1 MNRRTLLAATAGTAA
16 SATAGCLGRLPVVGS
31 SVSTAFERV
40 DPALDPT
47 DDPEVSVED
56 GTVTARGTVEYGS
69 SECGTV
75 DLAYAEYERSQERLD
90 LLVVAADDSSTV
102 GGCSD
107 DLVYGGYRLEAAVE
121 GLLRRVTVTEHHVF
135 GDAYST
141 TVDGL
146 DG

>member
-1 MNRRTLLAATAGTAA
+1 MNRRALLSVSAGTAA
-16 SATAGCLGRLPVVGS
+16 SATAGCLGRLPAVGS
-31 SVSTAFERV
+31 SVSTEFELV
-40 DPALDPT
+40 DPTLDPT
-47 DDPEVSVED
+47 GDPKVSVED

-75 DLAYAEYERSQERLD
+75 ELAHAEFERSQERLD
-90 LLVVAADDSSTV
+90 LLVVAADDAGGVS
-102 GGCSD
+102 GCSD
-107 DLVYGGYRLEAAVE
+107 DLVYGGYRLEASVE
-121 GLLRRVTVTEHHVF
+121 GPLRRVTVTEHHVF

>member
-1 MNRRTLLAATAGTAA
+1 MNRRALLSVTAGTAA
-16 SATAGCLGRLPVVGS
+16 SATAGCLGRLPAVGS
-31 SVSTAFERV
+31 SVSTEFELV
-40 DPALDPT
+40 DADLDPS
-47 DDPEVSVED
+47 DDPDVTVED
-56 GTVTARGTVEYGS
+56 GTVVARGTIEYGS

-75 DLAYAEYERSQERLD
+75 ELAHAAYEGSQERLD
-90 LLVVAADDSSTV
+90 LLVVAADDSSGV

-107 DLVYGGYRLEAAVE
+107 DLVYGGYRLEASVE

-146 DG
+146 DD

>member
-1 MNRRTLLAATAGTAA
+1 MHRRKLLVAAAGTGT
-16 SATAGCLGRLPVVGS
+16 SATAGCLGRFPVVGS
-31 SVSTAFERV
+31 SVSTAFELV
-40 DPALDPT
+40 DPTLDLT
-47 DDPEVSVED
+47 GDPEVSVED

-75 DLAYAEYERSQERLD
+75 DLAHAEYERSQERLD
-90 LLVVAADDSSTV
+90 LLVVAADDAGGA

-107 DLVYGGYRLEAAVE
+107 DLAYGGYRLEASVE